1 MILKFFNANQNNA
14 LDKLQTIL
22 SSRKFQQQNESSK
35 VKVILNNVKKKGD
48 EAVISYEKK
57 FSKIKTNVKNIKFS
71 KSGLLSLN
79 AAALATLL

>member
-14 LDKLQTIL
+14 LNKLETIL

-71 KSGLLSLN
+71 KE
-79 AAALATLL
+79 